1 MQLRS
6 KNTVLILFSLIIIL
20 TLSLGS
26 SSLPCNFDE
35 IQPKDLGKKTN
46 IKYVNP
52 KNGDRTKRAVEPAE
66 EIYEPIRIS
75 VFIHDLDDY
84 VDTTEVERLTKV
96 SRSAV
101 SVIKKLLSGKF
112 LNSEHS

>member
-1 MQLRS
+1 MQLRI
-6 KNTVLILFSLIIIL
+6 KYTVLIVLSLTIIM

-35 IQPKDLGKKTN
+35 IQPKDFGEKTN

-52 KNGDRTKRAVEPAE
+52 KNGDRKERAVEPEE
-66 EIYEPIRIS
+66 EIYEPIRIR

-101 SVIKKLLSGKF
+101 SVIRKLLSGK
-112 LNSEHS
+112 